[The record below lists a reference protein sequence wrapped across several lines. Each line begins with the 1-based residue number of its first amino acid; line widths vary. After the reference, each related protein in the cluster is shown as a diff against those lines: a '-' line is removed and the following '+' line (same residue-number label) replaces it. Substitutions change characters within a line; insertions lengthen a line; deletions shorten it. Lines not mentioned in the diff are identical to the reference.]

1 MKKTALITGISG
13 MDGSHLADF
22 LLEKGYEVF
31 GMERRSSYINNV
43 NTAHLEGKITILNGD
58 MTDQNSLLRCLKES
72 KPDEVYNLAAQ
83 SFVGESWNTPEQT
96 SNVTGLG
103 VLRILEA
110 IREFNP
116 DIKFYQASSSEMF
129 GRMVEN
135 PANENTPF
143 YPRSP
148 YGVSKLY
155 GHWITKNYR
164 ESYDM
169 FACSGILFNHE
180 SERRGEHFVTRKI
193 TKWIGEFMGWLDRS
207 GLDESQLTRTKESDE
222 LIYASGHQDS
232 YRKLRLGNLK
242 AKRDWGHA
250 EDYVEAMWL
259 MLQQDEPDDY
269 VVATGETYSVAD
281 FLDASFRAVGI
292 EDWSNLVYIDPEF
305 YRPAEVDYL
314 LGIPTKAEDKLGWER
329 KISFSDLAERMVK
342 FDVEE
347 TRLQRSGLQAV

>member
-1 MKKTALITGISG
+1 MNKTALITGISG

-22 LLEKGYEVF
+22 LLEKGYKVF
-31 GMERRSSYINNV
+31 GMERRSSYVNNI

-83 SFVGESWNTPEQT
+83 SFVGESWNTPEHT
-96 SNVTGLG
+96 SEVTGLG

-116 DIKFYQASSSEMF
+116 KIKFYQASSSEMF

-135 PANENTPF
+135 PAKETTPF

-180 SERRGEHFVTRKI
+180 SERRGIEFVTRKI
-193 TKWIGEFMGWLDRS
+193 SDGVARIKL
-207 GLDESQLTRTKESDE
+207 GLSNHIT
-222 LIYASGHQDS
+222 
-232 YRKLRLGNLK
+232 LGNLE
-242 AKRDWGHA
+242 AKRDWGYA
-250 EDYVEAMWL
+250 PDYVEAMWL
-259 MLQQDEPDDY
+259 MLQQDIPDDY
-269 VVATGETYSVAD
+269 VIATGNTYSIRE
-281 FLDASFRAVGI
+281 FLDIAFKHIGI
-292 EDWSNLVYIDPEF
+292 DNWEPYIKQDPRF
-305 YRPAEVDYL
+305 MRPAEVDVLRGDY
-314 LGIPTKAEDKLGWER
+314 TKALSNMNWKPKTNFEQLVKKMVDH
-329 KISFSDLAERMVK
+329 DLEVLSK
-342 FDVEE
+342 
-347 TRLQRSGLQAV
+347 